1 VFAVFYGHENLL
13 GMAFV
18 RSEGCH
24 GVDVSVSQH
33 LFIVGEHGVG
43 FV

>member
-13 GMAFV
+13 GVAFV

-24 GVDVSVSQH
+24 GVDVSVS
-33 LFIVGEHGVG
+33 
-43 FV
+43 